1 MSTVL
6 FSTST
11 EYRTPHPL
19 PSLSLSLSIKLS
31 IKISTILNYEL
42 KSFSKA
48 VHSHLQTTDHLN
60 RSLRYWQ
67 TTKMAGAPAK
77 CSFAGIANITCG
89 SSRGKDEFV
98 PLNKCVVEVKNHLRM
113 CNLSRTKVTEYD
125 LILARAGK
133 FNLSHEEVE
142 KMVVCPAHRHN
153 LGIYWRPRKSCQYPG
168 HEGKKIAL
176 HCKNPINWQMAQE
189 IREMFVTLVQV
200 GSRKYFQLFSFNSCR
215 HFFIKKK

>member
-67 TTKMAGAPAK
+67 TTKMAGALAK

-142 KMVVCPAHRHN
+142 KMMVCPTHRHN

-200 GSRKYFQLFSFNSCR
+200 GSRKYFQ
-215 HFFIKKK
+215 